1 MRLALVL
8 PPLTQ
13 LNTPYPA
20 TAYLHRSLRG
30 APIEVTQRDLGLEL
44 VLRLFSRSGL
54 KQIFDALETQDALP
68 DPAWRALALR
78 GQHEAVVEP
87 VLRFLQGKDRT
98 LAPRI
103 LDTPFLPRGPRLDEA
118 ALDAFGRMGNEDAAR
133 HLATLYLADLA
144 DLVTSTID
152 EGFALARYN
161 HHLAV
166 SPAPF
171 APIAARLG
179 ETTLVDAHLD
189 ALTDTLDAEIVGL
202 SVPFPGNLY
211 GALRVGRR
219 LRARGVTVLM
229 GGGYVS
235 TELRAVEEPQLWDC
249 VDALIYDDG
258 EGPLRAI
265 LEHAAGGPDRR
276 HRTRTRAGLHTNP
289 APVAATTFA
298 ADYGD
303 LRLDRYL
310 NLVDTLNPAHR
321 LWADGRWS
329 KITLAHGC
337 YWRRCAFCDVQLDYI
352 ARFEAADAKK
362 LADAMDE
369 LAEKTGQG
377 GFHFVDEAAP
387 PRVMKAL
394 ALELLARQRPYTWWG
409 NIRFERSFT
418 PDLCRLLAASGLVS
432 VTGGLEVASD
442 RLLALM
448 DKGVTVEQVARAA
461 ASFRAAGVMVHAY
474 LMYGFP
480 TQTDQETIDSMELV
494 RQLFAPGA
502 ISSAFWHRFVLTRH
516 SRIAPDP
523 GRWGVEIVAREAGF
537 ADNDLVHRDPSG
549 GAHDRF
555 DLVLPQALER
565 WMQQEEL
572 DRPVHTWFQDAMP
585 PTTEPADR
593 IARALRLVEN
603 PLGERLVW
611 LGGDVL
617 DGGDA
622 LWLHH
627 NGGEARVRGP
637 RKALDW
643 LSELLTA
650 AAPGASPV
658 LREEAIAA
666 FPGNFSRFSR
676 AFATARRAGLVGV

>member
-20 TAYLHRSLRG
+20 TAYLARSLRG
-30 APIEVTQRDLGLEL
+30 LEIECTQRDLGLEL
-44 VLRLFSRSGL
+44 VLRLFSAAGL
-54 KQIFDALETQDALP
+54 REIFDRLESIDELP

-78 GQHEAVVEP
+78 SRHEAVVEP
-87 VLRFLQGKDRT
+87 VLRFLQGRDRT
-98 LAPRI
+98 LGPRV
-103 LDTPFLPRGPRLDEA
+103 LDTPFLPGGPRLDA
-118 ALDAFGRMGNEDAAR
+118 ADLSAFGSMGSDDAAR
-133 HLATLYLADLA
+133 HLCTLYLEDLA
-144 DLVTSTID
+144 DLVTATLD

-171 APIAARLG
+171 DPIAERLG
-179 ETTLVDAHLD
+179 QTTLVDAHLD
-189 ALTDTLDAEIVGL
+189 ALTDSLDADIVGL

-211 GALRVGRR
+211 GALRIGQR
-219 LRARGVTVLM
+219 LRARGVQVLM

-235 TELRAVEEPQLWDC
+235 TELREVDEPRLWDC
-249 VDALIYDDG
+249 VDGLVYDDG

-276 HRTRTRAGLHTNP
+276 HRTRTRAGLHS
-289 APVAATTFA
+289 APPTPAATTFA

-321 LWADGRWS
+321 LWSDGRWN

-337 YWRRCAFCDVQLDYI
+337 YWKRCAFCDVQLDYI
-352 ARFEAADAKK
+352 ARYEAADARA

-369 LAEKTGQG
+369 LAERTGQG

-394 ALELLARQRPYTWWG
+394 ALELLARGRPYSWWG
-409 NIRFERSFT
+409 NIRFERAFT
-418 PDLCRLLAASGLVS
+418 PDLCRLLAASGLIA

-461 ASFRAAGVMVHAY
+461 AAFRGAGVMVHAY

-480 TQTDQETIDSMELV
+480 TETDQETIDSMELV
-494 RQLFAPGA
+494 RQLFATGA
-502 ISSAFWHRFVLTRH
+502 LNSAFWHRFVLTRH

-523 GRWGVEIVAREAGF
+523 ARYGVQIPPRTPSF
-537 ADNDLVHRDPSG
+537 ADNDLPHLDPSG
-549 GAHDRF
+549 GDHDLF
-555 DLVLPQALER
+555 DRVLPEMLDR
-565 WMQQEEL
+565 WMQGQDLEE
-572 DRPVHTWFQDAMP
+572 PVHACFANPMP
-585 PTTEPADR
+585 PTREPPDR
-593 IARALRLVEN
+593 VLQALQAVEE

-617 DGGDA
+617 DAGDA
-622 LWLHH
+622 LVLHH
-627 NGGEARVRGP
+627 AEGEERVRGG

-643 LSELLTA
+643 LAELIA
-650 AAPGASPV
+650 AAGPGAAPV
-658 LREEAIAA
+658 SRDEAIAA
-666 FPGNFSRFSR
+666 FPGDFARFSR
-676 AFATARRAGLVGV
+676 GWAAARRAGLVGV